1 MKWGGKFRAVSGRA
15 CLPVWLE
22 QREEIM
28 KIKKE
33 DTIGKIGW
41 DPLVEDFNFKK
52 CQLNLVGTGEP
63 CPLSIMV
70 M

>member
-1 MKWGGKFRAVSGRA
+1 MKGRGKFKGVSGTG

-22 QREEIM
+22 QREEVM
-28 KIKKE
+28 KIKKK
-33 DTIGKIGW
+33 DNVGKISW
-41 DPLVEDFNFKK
+41 DPLVEDFNLKK
-52 CQLNLVGTGEP
+52 CELNFIGTREP